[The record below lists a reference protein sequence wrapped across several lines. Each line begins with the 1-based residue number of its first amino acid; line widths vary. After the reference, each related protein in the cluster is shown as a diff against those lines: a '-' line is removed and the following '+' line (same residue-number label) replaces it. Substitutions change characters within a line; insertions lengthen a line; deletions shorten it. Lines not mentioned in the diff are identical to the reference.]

1 MELGQNRGIDVI
13 NAFHAAVINQR
24 EEIKP
29 ELKEN
34 DAFLGKEDLNFYE
47 LLVVGLCRDIM
58 FVGLQDYEAYRRSR
72 ELIHF

>member
-1 MELGQNRGIDVI
+1 MI
-13 NAFHAAVINQR
+13 NAFHAAVISQR

-47 LLVVGLCRDIM
+47 LLVVGLCRDMM

-72 ELIHF
+72 